1 MDALDASYK
10 KETFTDN
17 EYSSTSDVE
26 KPSPHIPATADLAPL
41 NIEIT
46 YPEGGRDAWLVVLGA
61 WCGLTS
67 SLGIYNTS
75 GVFEVVISK
84 VILPEASSS
93 TLGWIFS
100 VYAFVNWVCGVQI
113 GPTFDAMGP
122 RALMVAGTICTLVG
136 IFTLSVSTEYYQ
148 IFLSFSVMTGIG
160 SSLLLT
166 PSMGCVAH
174 WFMERRGLASGIAFI
189 GGGFGGVLFPL
200 MIQSLLPQVGWGWS
214 IRILG
219 FVLFV
224 LCAISV
230 AFCRSRIPP
239 RKGTETTWRDTLPDY
254 KIFLD
259 GTGAMALTTAGVL
272 LTDLAYFIPITYIPR
287 YYIDRQHLSDE
298 EALTGSSAFAYQLL
312 AILNSASCVGRYVA
326 GDMADRFG
334 RYNTMIV
341 SLFFCTVSVLGFWL
355 PDILAPDLDSYALLV
370 VFILLF
376 GFCSGSNPSTSIS
389 SDQFQTSHA
398 RWRALTHRTP
408 SSHSSFLYGV
418 KSTKIY
424 CRPTCPARLDRRANV
439 VFYDTEDQARR
450 DGHRPCKRCQPDNAS
465 FVGEK
470 EEVVTRVLALLRT
483 KRGDH
488 DLTVKRGLKELAQ
501 EVGVTPSYLCRVFK
515 RTMGLTLGAY
525 MREFEREVIEGKTE
539 REVQYPITVGSGM
552 VDAATGLWTPETT
565 AGSPMAPVEG
575 PKEELAE
582 QQVGNVAEA
591 LDLNF
596 DFDEWFWA
604 GGFIQEDFWHEGAL
618 NDSLHTEAL
627 NDDVPRWNI

>member
-1 MDALDASYK
+1 MSEYSHPINTLDALYK
-10 KETFTDN
+10 KETLTGN
-17 EYSSTSDVE
+17 AYSSTSDIE
-26 KPSPHIPATADLAPL
+26 KPSPHLPTTADLAPL
-41 NIEIT
+41 KIEIT

-75 GVFEVVISK
+75 GMFEVVISK

-122 RALMVAGTICTLVG
+122 RALMIAGSICTLIG

-148 IFLSFSVMTGIG
+148 IFLSFSIITGIG

-219 FVLFV
+219 FVLLV

-230 AFCRSRIPP
+230 VLCRSRIPP
-239 RKGTETTWRDTLPDY
+239 RKGAETTWRDTLPDY
-254 KIFLD
+254 KVFVD

-272 LTDLAYFIPITYIPR
+272 LTDLAYFIPITYMPR
-287 YYIDRQHLSDE
+287 YYLDRQHLSDK

-312 AILNSASCVGRYVA
+312 AILNAASCVGRYVA

-341 SLFFCTVSVLGFWL
+341 SLLFCTISVLGFWL
-355 PDILAPDLDSYALLV
+355 PDILAPDLNSYALLYLLGYWQV
-370 VFILLF
+370 SPLPEVF
-376 GFCSGSNPSTSIS
+376 
-389 SDQFQTSHA
+389 
-398 RWRALTHRTP
+398 
-408 SSHSSFLYGV
+408 
-418 KSTKIY
+418 
-424 CRPTCPARLDRRANV
+424 
-439 VFYDTEDQARR
+439 
-450 DGHRPCKRCQPDNAS
+450 
-465 FVGEK
+465 
-470 EEVVTRVLALLRT
+470 
-483 KRGDH
+483 
-488 DLTVKRGLKELAQ
+488 
-501 EVGVTPSYLCRVFK
+501 
-515 RTMGLTLGAY
+515 
-525 MREFEREVIEGKTE
+525 
-539 REVQYPITVGSGM
+539 
-552 VDAATGLWTPETT
+552 
-565 AGSPMAPVEG
+565 
-575 PKEELAE
+575 
-582 QQVGNVAEA
+582 
-591 LDLNF
+591 
-596 DFDEWFWA
+596 
-604 GGFIQEDFWHEGAL
+604 
-618 NDSLHTEAL
+618 
-627 NDDVPRWNI
+627 